1 MTRLERA
8 APLLLFA
15 FCFALYLAGAARLSV
30 MPMFERDNVFFRSD
44 THRVFEELTGDRA
57 ADLRR
62 TSAHPAFVLFHNPL
76 GRGLTIVFETLGAE
90 KQAARQWASSLL
102 TALAG
107 ALAAVLAL
115 RLLGVLGVSLLRAV
129 LFSALLGASAAHWVF
144 ASAPETWIFSA
155 LGLTATALA
164 AARPGLPEWR
174 FQLAAVYAFSIVTSN
189 LVPIGVFA
197 LLRHAQVAGLP
208 AARVAARA
216 AASVALAVGI
226 VAGLSLVQKAIYPTT
241 DYFFAP
247 RSVTKEAKWIK
258 WGRWTETPVETAKI
272 LVRHLAL
279 DNVVAPAPRND
290 PHDGL
295 PMASIEHAGR
305 PEYRSRLPVL
315 AVWIAILAL
324 AARGA
329 FQRGLYTLPLLA
341 ALAYL
346 GFNLAFHSLF
356 GNDRMLYSCDWTVF
370 TIAVV
375 AAAFER
381 GAPPGGRLGTA
392 ATALLLLFLAFALA
406 SNWHFL
412 AEVAE
417 VGTGLN

>member
-1 MTRLERA
+1 MKPFERS
-8 APLLLFA
+8 APALLFL
-15 FCFALYLAGAARLSV
+15 FSLALYLAGAARLSGT
-30 MPMFERDNVFFRSD
+30 PMFERDNVMFRSD
-44 THRVFEELTGDRA
+44 THRVFEELTGDRS

-62 TSAHPAFVLFHNPL
+62 TSAHPAFVLLHNPL
-76 GRGLTIVFETLGAE
+76 GRGLSFAFRATGADE
-90 KQAARQWASSLL
+90 WTARQRASSLL
-102 TALAG
+102 TAAAG

-115 RLLGVLGVSLLRAV
+115 QLLRALGV
-129 LFSALLGASAAHWVF
+129 GMPRAALFAALLAASAAHWVF

-164 AARPGLPEWR
+164 AVRPGLPEWR

-189 LVPIGVFA
+189 AVPIGIFA
-197 LLRHAQVAGLP
+197 LLRHAQVPGLS

-216 AASVALAVGI
+216 AGSLALAIGV

-241 DYFFAP
+241 DYFFYP

-258 WGRWTETPVETAKI
+258 WGRWTETPLETAKI

-290 PHDGL
+290 PYEGL

-305 PEYRSRLPVL
+305 PEYRSRLPAL
-315 AVWIAILAL
+315 AVWAAILLL

-329 FQRGLYTLPLLA
+329 LQRGLYSPPVLA
-341 ALAYL
+341 IAAYL
-346 GFNLAFHSLF
+346 GFNFLFHSLF
-356 GNDRMLYSCDWTVF
+356 GNDRMLYACDWTVF

-375 AAAFER
+375 AAALER
-381 GAPPGGRLGTA
+381 AAPPASRLGHA
-392 ATALLLLFLAFALA
+392 ASALLLLFLALTLA
-406 SNWHFL
+406 SNWRFL
-412 AEVAE
+412 AEI
-417 VGTGLN
+417 GDGLK